1 MNKKINNKKVLS
13 SVLVASSVLS
23 SSYLFY
29 LADGLGVNTNVA
41 YAETNSVVGVVL
53 RSFYA
58 KLAEKGIKID
68 EKNQNG
74 ELIEYFSSIGLG
86 IDDIISVDINID
98 DSGTMHIRS
107 ITDKTSG
114 ETMTKDYLKAVYR
127 KYKSLWKKNSTDS
140 DVINT
145 CISKMNAFLIQDG
158 KINLDNLKSL
168 NELGKHIIVRSDGK
182 YGIDFTG
189 SLSSIDA
196 VEPVKYFIE
205 NTCLKD
211 YSIGMLDDKI
221 VLTYT
226 DGTSTTIDGTQKLLK
241 AIAGL
246 RDKMAKAIEEA
257 SKTPDSTPVDPNPT
271 PEDPTP
277 VDPTPEAP
285 TPVDP
290 TPENPGTENVYS
302 GGGSDSSGWALSDG
316 YTTGGTAQTGTD
328 KGQIENADSSITVKN
343 NSNLSGDSELMA
355 EGKYIVANLYK
366 KIAANN
372 VSTSRISDVFKGV
385 VKTLIDKLEVLLKV
399 PANSSNSL
407 VIDVTSVY
415 DDVKMN
421 DIILNLDK
429 SYIDKEIYI
438 SCVYDDKNI
447 FRLTSDNQWVKY
459 EDEVKEVK
467 GVKMDKTSSF
477 KFTGISRPCV
487 FIVTVKN

>member
-13 SVLVASSVLS
+13 SVLAASSVLS
-23 SSYLFY
+23 SGYLFY

-41 YAETNSVVGVVL
+41 YAETDSIVKVVL
-53 RSFYA
+53 KEVLNDLYA
-58 KLAEKGIKID
+58 RLEKKGIKID
-68 EKNQNG
+68 EENKDG
-74 ELIEYFSSIGLG
+74 KLIEYFNSIGLG
-86 IDDIISVDINID
+86 INDIIDIDID
-98 DSGTMHIRS
+98 TLSIRS
-107 ITDKTSG
+107 ITDKISG

-145 CISKMNAFLIQDG
+145 CISKINAFLIQDG

-226 DGTSTTIDGTQKLLK
+226 DGTTTTIDGTQKLLK
-241 AIAGL
+241 VVAGL
-246 RDKMAKAIEEA
+246 RDKMAKAIEEY
-257 SKTPDSTPVDPNPT
+257 SKTPDPT

-277 VDPTPEAP
+277 VDPTPENP

-290 TPENPGTENVYS
+290 TPENVYS
-302 GGGSDSSGWALSDG
+302 GGGSGSSNWAFPDSSS
-316 YTTGGTAQTGTD
+316 TGGTAQAGTE
-328 KGQIENADSSITVKN
+328 GQIKNEQPSIIVPN
-343 NSNLSGDSELMA
+343 DNSTLQGDSELMA
-355 EGKYIVANLYK
+355 EGKYIVANLYE
-366 KIAANN
+366 KITANN
-372 VSTSRISDVFKGV
+372 VSTSRIADVFKGLA
-385 VKTLIDKLEVLLKV
+385 KTLIDKLEVLLKV
-399 PANSSNSL
+399 PANSSKSL

-421 DIILNLDK
+421 DTILNLDK
-429 SYIDKEIYI
+429 SYIGKEIYI

-477 KFTGISRPCV
+477 KFTGIARPCV